1 MVICDGFIF
10 SYVYMLRLKFYKILN
25 YLILLLQNAISWQ
38 LTALLPRNE
47 ALANYAGGDF
57 LQILCEQCL
66 VSMCNEKTAQGNL
79 KMGQSEAARSL
90 TDVPV
95 EILLQI
101 LNQLNFMDLK
111 STESVSNYIR

>member
-1 MVICDGFIF
+1 M
-10 SYVYMLRLKFYKILN
+10 N
-25 YLILLLQNAISWQ
+25 LLLQNAISWQ

-47 ALANYAGGDF
+47 TLANYAGGDF

-66 VSMCNEKTAQGNL
+66 VSMCNEKTAQGYL